1 MDTLEVIKI
10 SKSNARK
17 LYSTMPEFKSTL
29 EDTFGKAF
37 FTGKITDRIKTYE
50 DACVELG
57 VEPLDEKK
65 LRSFGFTDD
74 EINYRKLKTV
84 TKALNEGWVPD
95 WTNSNQAKWY
105 PYFRLSSGAFVFDD
119 AYCGY
124 SDANAGGGS
133 RLCFKTRELA
143 IYAGEQFLEVWTTI
157 IQK

>member
-105 PYFRLSSGAFVFDD
+105 PYFRLSSGAFVFAASYFADSTAD
-119 AYCGY
+119 AGY
-124 SDANAGGGS
+124 GS
-133 RLCFKTRELA
+133 RLCFPSDELA
-143 IYAGEQFLEVWTTI
+143 TYAGKQFTDTY
-157 IQK
+157 KGFMF